1 MDSFGNHR
9 LKDEVILV
17 ARLMLVL
24 LFLIFG
30 WSKITNFA
38 GTVSYMATTG
48 MPAPTLGAIV
58 AIIIEFFVS
67 IVLLLGIFTQP
78 LAVLM
83 AVYTL
88 ATGFIGHKYWSMTGM
103 ARYENEINFFK
114 NVSIAGGFL
123 LLYVTGPGR
132 YALNF
137 GNRN

>member
-1 MDSFGNHR
+1 MTDFGNQHFR
-9 LKDEVILV
+9 DEVVLV

-38 GTVSYMATTG
+38 GTVSYMASTG
-48 MPAPTLGAIV
+48 MPVPALGAVI
-58 AIIIEFFVS
+58 AIIVEFFVS
-67 IVLLLGIFTQP
+67 ILILLGIFTQP
-78 LAVLM
+78 LAGLM

-132 YALNF
+132 YALRL
-137 GNRN
+137 GRRG

>member
-1 MDSFGNHR
+1 MQNSGNHQFR
-9 LKDEVILV
+9 DEVVLV

-30 WSKITNFA
+30 WSKMTNFA
-38 GTVSYMATTG
+38 GTVSYMAQTG
-48 MPAPTLGAIV
+48 MPLPFLGAVV

-67 IVLLLGIFTQP
+67 IAVLLGIFTQP

-83 AVYTL
+83 ALYTL
-88 ATGFIGHKYWSMTGM
+88 ATGFIGHKYWLMTGV

-132 YALNF
+132 YALPI
-137 GNRN
+137 GKRS